1 MNEVSAFELYGKHK
15 NLYVFNTGR
24 GSIVFKALSY
34 DKTQTAK
41 RICDAYPALAPIVE
55 EDIWDEC
62 VVECTI
68 PEPINKMKAGL
79 VSTIVRL
86 ILRLSNPKDL
96 PEIKRDLQEA
106 RDNTMSIREEIVLK
120 ICQAF
125 PAYKPEDVEAMEWR
139 TQLKRLVQAEK
150 ILGTTFE
157 FQVNKPGAKAAPKPT
172 KEKGTFLAEPDGPLV
187 IDWQKENQIL
197 NSV

>member
-1 MNEVSAFELYGKHK
+1 MNDNSAFELYGKHK

-24 GSIVFKALSY
+24 GSVVFKALSY
-34 DKTQTAK
+34 DKSQTAK
-41 RICDAYPALAPIVE
+41 RICDAYPVLAPIVE
-55 EDIWDEC
+55 EDIWEEC

-68 PEPINKMKAGL
+68 PEPLNKMKAGL

-96 PEIKRDLQEA
+96 PEIKKDLQEA

-125 PAYKPEDVEAMEWR
+125 PAYKPEEVEAMEWR

-157 FQVNKPGAKAAPKPT
+157 FQMNKPATKAPT
-172 KEKGTFLAEPDGPLV
+172 KVTKEQATFLAEPEGPMV
-187 IDWQKENQIL
+187 IDWEKENQIL
-197 NSV
+197 GRV